1 MDEYLIEMSRQ
12 GDVLSM
18 FLITILLVLSYQY
31 VVDEAEAAATADPT
45 HTGKALLATL
55 MPFLWI
61 IFIICGLCG
70 ALLLVFGE
78 LS

>member
-1 MDEYLIEMSRQ
+1 MSKQ
-12 GDVLSM
+12 GEVLTM
-18 FLITILLVLSYQY
+18 FLITIMLVLSYQY
-31 VVDEAEAAATADPT
+31 VVGEAEAAATADPT

-55 MPFLWI
+55 MPYLWI